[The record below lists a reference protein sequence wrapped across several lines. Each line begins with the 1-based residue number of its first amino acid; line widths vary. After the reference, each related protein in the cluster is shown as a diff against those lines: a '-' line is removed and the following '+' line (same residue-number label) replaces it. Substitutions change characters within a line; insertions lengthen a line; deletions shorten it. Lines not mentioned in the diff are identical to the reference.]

1 MTTSEEPSSGS
12 QPLTPSGVRLG
23 KFQIFEQ
30 IGQGAM
36 GEVYRGYHP
45 EQGMEVAVKV
55 ISGEQAGEQRYQRA
69 FGHEVRSVAGLEHP
83 GIVRLFDYGVI
94 AESDEALAPRAFRPG
109 SPYLVMEYARAG
121 TLAGLIDEAQPWA
134 VIELVVYAILDALAH
149 SHARGVVHRD
159 IKPQNVLLDRGEEG
173 WPGVLLTDFG
183 LAYAL
188 QPDEGAVQSKKVA
201 GTPQYMAPEQLL
213 GRWRDYGPTT
223 DLYALGCVIFEM
235 LCGEVPFGG
244 ENVMQIARAHLDKPV
259 PALRPRSEVPE
270 GVEGW
275 LARLLAKDPKQRWA
289 SAAVAARELR
299 RAVGRAPS
307 AVSARQWR
315 TLLQIN
321 VGSTHDMPSAEVR
334 EPGSGQMSPF
344 HALTPLL
351 NFEPVGAVGDVAER
365 FTPLPARW
373 ERPRR
378 TSSVRVA
385 GAGLGLFGLRRLPT
399 VGRLE
404 EREQLWS
411 TLREVIVEREPA
423 AVMLTGAPG
432 VGKDH
437 LAEWLVERAQ
447 EVGSARALHVRYRA
461 DGEVSDAVG
470 EALLHHLSL
479 EGLKREEAMARLEA
493 IVRAGGGEDPYLWRA
508 MTELLLPSRPGDEGG
523 VRMSGQAQRQRTL
536 ADFLMRLAMAGP
548 LIIRLQDVHHGVE
561 ALGWVNLLLYQ
572 LQERVPIV
580 VVMSARD
587 DAMALSETHARAMGE
602 LREGG
607 AFLELPVEALSPAET
622 QHFVEEL
629 LFLEPGLAREVA
641 ERCAG
646 NPLVATTLV
655 ARWIERELLHPTLD
669 GFRLERD
676 TVASELQDDELL
688 WLAPALALADVYG
701 DDQLFALQLAAVLG
715 ARFELKDWKT
725 ACELAE
731 IPWSMDV
738 VEHLLVRRHLVEV
751 GGDKLA
757 FAQNLLKEALLTH
770 LRGSGGWQ
778 KAHALCAQVLEPAV
792 ARGEEGVLER
802 SAAMLKES
810 GEPEEAVRRYMEAS
824 ELRRVRGEQHVNA
837 YLLDQAWQALE
848 RASAEDNEAIARLRV
863 ELAVARAWAY
873 NTMYYIALALEWAEH
888 AEALALALGD
898 AALVAQARAMAGACS
913 IVGGQPEKGETL
925 LRQALAHFREHGS
938 KDFPRAYLTCV
949 TALARSLA
957 RRSEWA
963 EVSILLEEA
972 AVQADASGDM
982 VMVANARYET
992 LILGVRRG
1000 DMPSLAEV
1008 DELIAI
1014 CELADQSMGLSE
1026 TYNLRAEVLRRQGD
1040 LEGARAALERSVH
1053 YCSRVNVQNGTVAMM
1068 NLGLMLIVEDNIEGS
1083 RSYFERAAVSLRR
1096 QRRPQLLLYAV
1107 LGCLVN
1113 ALNEGDRGRVQQL
1126 AEEALRLIR
1135 DTRFYGDGDARL
1147 LIETA
1152 TALAEDG
1159 GEDWGRWARLKE
1171 LREAMPNLLT
1181 AP

>member
-1 MTTSEEPSSGS
+1 MSTSEEPSPGS
-12 QPLTPSGVRLG
+12 PSITPSGVRLG

-55 ISGEQAGEQRYQRA
+55 ISGEQAGEQRYHRA
-69 FGHEVRSVAGLEHP
+69 FGHEVRSVAGLDHP

-94 AESDEALAPRAFRPG
+94 GESDEALAPRAFRPG

-121 TLAGLIDEAQPWA
+121 TLAGLMSGAQPWA
-134 VIELVVYAILDALAH
+134 VIELVAYAVLDALAH

-159 IKPQNVLLDRGEEG
+159 IKPQNVLLDRGEAG

-188 QPDEGAVQSKKVA
+188 QPQEGANQHKKVA

-213 GRWRDYGPTT
+213 GRWREYGPAT

-235 LCGEVPFGG
+235 ICGEVPFGG
-244 ENVMQIARAHLDKPV
+244 ENVMKIARAHLDHPV

-275 LARLLAKDPKQRWA
+275 LARLLAKDPRQRWA
-289 SAAVAARELR
+289 SAALAARELR

-307 AVSARQWR
+307 GVSVRQWQ
-315 TLLQIN
+315 TLLQAN
-321 VGSTHDMPSAEVR
+321 AASTEDRLTTEMR
-334 EPGSGQMSPF
+334 GPGSGQMSPF

-351 NFEPVGAVGDVAER
+351 NFEPERPVGDVAQR
-365 FTPLPARW
+365 FTPLPASW

-378 TSSVRVA
+378 ASSLRVA
-385 GAGLGLFGLRRLPT
+385 GAGLGLFGLRRFAM
-399 VGRLE
+399 VGRDE
-404 EREQLWS
+404 ERELLWS
-411 TLREVIVEREPA
+411 TLREVLTTREPA

-437 LAEWLVERAQ
+437 LADWLVERAQ
-447 EVGSARALHVRYRA
+447 EVGSVQALHVRYRA
-461 DGEVSDAVG
+461 DGDASDGVID
-470 EALLHHLSL
+470 ALMHHL
-479 EGLKREEAMARLEA
+479 GLNGLGRSEVMGRLEA
-493 IVRAGGGEDPYLWRA
+493 IVRAGGGDDPYLWQA
-508 MTELLLPSRPGDEGG
+508 MTELLMPTQPGEEGG
-523 VRMSGQAQRQRTL
+523 VRMSGQAQRQRAL

-548 LIIRLQDVHHGVE
+548 LIIRLQDVHRGVE
-561 ALGWVNLLLYQ
+561 ALGWVSLLLHQ
-572 LQERVPIV
+572 LQEPVPIFV
-580 VVMSARD
+580 IMSARD
-587 DAMALSETHARAMGE
+587 DAMALSETHARALGE

-607 AFLELPVEALSPAET
+607 AFTEEPVDALSPADT
-622 QHFVEEL
+622 QSFVEEL

-655 ARWIERELLHPTLD
+655 ARWIERGLLQPTLD
-669 GFRLERD
+669 GFRLERE
-676 TVASELQDDELL
+676 VFASELRDDELL
-688 WLAPALALADVYG
+688 WLAPALALVDVYG
-701 DDQLFALQLAAVLG
+701 EDQLFALQLAAVLG
-715 ARFELKDWKT
+715 ARFELKNWKR

-731 IPWSMDV
+731 IAWSMDV

-751 GGDKLA
+751 GGDRLA

-792 ARGEEGVLER
+792 ERGEEGALER
-802 SAAMLKES
+802 SAAMLKEG
-810 GEPEEAVRRYMEAS
+810 GEPEKAVRRYMEAS

-837 YLLDQAWQALE
+837 YLLDQAWQAME
-848 RASAEDNEAIARLRV
+848 RMPAEGNETIARLRV

-873 NTMYYIALALEWAEH
+873 NSLYYIALALEWAER
-888 AEALALALGD
+888 AEVLALELGD

-913 IVGGQPEKGETL
+913 VVGGQPEKGERL

-938 KDFPRAYLTCV
+938 EDFPRAYMTCT

-963 EVSILLEEA
+963 EVSILLAEGA
-972 AVQADASGDM
+972 AQAAAAGDT
-982 VMVANARYET
+982 VMVANARYES
-992 LILGVRRG
+992 LILSYRRG
-1000 DMPSLAEV
+1000 DMPSLTEV

-1014 CELADQSMGLSE
+1014 CELSDQSMGLSE
-1026 TYNLRAEVLRRQGD
+1026 AFNLRAEVLRSQGN
-1040 LEGARAALERSVH
+1040 LEGARAALERSLH
-1053 YCSRVNVQNGTVAMM
+1053 YCSRVNVQNGMVAMM
-1068 NLGLMLIVEDNIEGS
+1068 NLGLMLFMEKNIDEA
-1083 RSYFERAAVSLRR
+1083 RSYFERAAVSFRR

-1113 ALNEGDRGRVQQL
+1113 ALNERDKGRVQQL

-1147 LIETA
+1147 LVESAI
-1152 TALAEDG
+1152 ALAEDA
-1159 GEDWGRWARLKE
+1159 GEEWGRRARLKE

>member
-12 QPLTPSGVRLG
+12 QPITPSGVRLG

-36 GEVYRGYHP
+36 GEVYRGHHP

-69 FGHEVRSVAGLEHP
+69 FGHEVRSVAGLDHP

-94 AESDEALAPRAFRPG
+94 GESDEALAPRAFRPG

-121 TLAGLIDEAQPWA
+121 TLAGLMDEALPWA

-213 GRWRDYGPTT
+213 GRWRDYGPAT

-235 LCGEVPFGG
+235 VCGQVPFGG
-244 ENVMQIARAHLDKPV
+244 DNVMQIARAHLDKPV

-275 LARLLAKDPKQRWA
+275 LSRLLAKDPKQRWA

-299 RAVGRAPS
+299 RAVARAPS

-315 TLLQIN
+315 TLLQAN
-321 VGSTHDMPSAEVR
+321 VGSTHDMPRAEVR
-334 EPGSGQMSPF
+334 GPGSGQMSPF
-344 HALTPLL
+344 HALMPLL
-351 NFEPVGAVGDVAER
+351 NFEPVRTEGDVAER
-365 FTPLPARW
+365 YSPLPANW

-378 TSSVRVA
+378 ASSVRVA

-411 TLREVIVEREPA
+411 TLREVIGEREPA

-447 EVGSARALHVRYRA
+447 EVGSARALRVRYRA
-461 DGEVSDAVG
+461 DGEASDAMG
-470 EALLHHLSL
+470 EALMHHLSL
-479 EGLKREEAMARLEA
+479 EGLKRNEVMARLEG

-508 MTELLLPSRPGDEGG
+508 MTELLLPSQPGDEGG

-561 ALGWVNLLLYQ
+561 ALGWVSLLLHQ
-572 LQERVPIV
+572 LQEPVPIL

-587 DAMALSETHARAMGE
+587 DAMALSETHAHAMGE

-676 TVASELQDDELL
+676 TGVSELQDDELL

-701 DDQLFALQLAAVLG
+701 EDRLFALQLAAVLG
-715 ARFELKDWKT
+715 ARFELKDWRT
-725 ACELAE
+725 ACELAG

-792 ARGEEGVLER
+792 ERGEEGALER
-802 SAAMLKES
+802 SAAMLKEG

-848 RASAEDNEAIARLRV
+848 RMDARDSEAIARLRV

-873 NTMYYIALALEWAEH
+873 NSLYYIALALEWAER

-913 IVGGQPEKGETL
+913 VMGGQPEQGERL
-925 LRQALAHFREHGS
+925 LRQALAHFREYGS
-938 KDFPRAYLTCV
+938 REFPRAYVTCA

-992 LILGVRRG
+992 LILCVRRG
-1000 DMPSLAEV
+1000 DVPSLAEV

-1026 TYNLRAEVLRRQGD
+1026 TYNLRAEVLRLQGD

-1113 ALNEGDRGRVQQL
+1113 ALNERDRGRVQQL

-1135 DTRFYGDGDARL
+1135 DTQFYGDGDARL

-1159 GEDWGRWARLKE
+1159 GEQWGRWARLKE
-1171 LREAMPNLLT
+1171 LREAMPHLLT

>member
-12 QPLTPSGVRLG
+12 PKFTPSGVRLG

-36 GEVYRGYHP
+36 GEVYRGYQP

-55 ISGEQAGEQRYQRA
+55 ISGDQAGESSYQRA
-69 FGHEVRSVAGLEHP
+69 FGHEVRSVAGLDHP

-94 AESDEALAPRAFRPG
+94 GENRLDLAPRAFRPG

-121 TLAGLIDEAQPWA
+121 TLAGLMDEAQPWV

-159 IKPQNVLLDRGEEG
+159 IKPQNVLLDRGEES

-188 QPDEGAVQSKKVA
+188 QPQDGVVQSKKVA

-213 GRWRDYGPTT
+213 GRWREYGPAT

-235 LCGEVPFGG
+235 ICGEVPFGG
-244 ENVMQIARAHLDKPV
+244 DNVMQIARAHLDHPL
-259 PALRPRSEVPE
+259 PPLRPRGEVPE

-275 LARLLAKDPKQRWA
+275 LARLLARDPRQRWA
-289 SAAVAARELR
+289 SAALAARELR
-299 RAVGRAPS
+299 RAVGRAS
-307 AVSARQWR
+307 VGVSARQWQA
-315 TLLQIN
+315 LLQAN
-321 VGSTHDMPSAEVR
+321 TTSTDERMSAEVR
-334 EPGSGQMSPF
+334 GPGSGQMSPF

-351 NFEPVGAVGDVAER
+351 NFEPVRSVGDVSER
-365 FTPLPARW
+365 FTPLPANW

-378 TSSVRVA
+378 ASSIRVA
-385 GAGLGLFGLRRLPT
+385 GAGLGLFGLRRLST
-399 VGRLE
+399 VGRE
-404 EREQLWS
+404 NERELLWS
-411 TLREVIVEREPA
+411 TLRQVIATRKPA

-437 LAEWLVERAQ
+437 LATWLVERAQ

-461 DGEVSDAVG
+461 DGDASDGVMD
-470 EALLHHLSL
+470 ALMHHL
-479 EGLKREEAMARLEA
+479 GLDGVGRAEVMGHLEA
-493 IVRAGGGEDPYLWRA
+493 IVRAGGGDDPYLWQA
-508 MTELLLPSRPGDEGG
+508 MTELLLPSQPGDEAG
-523 VRMSGQAQRQRTL
+523 VRMSGQAQRQRAL
-536 ADFLMRLAMAGP
+536 ADFLMRMTMSGP
-548 LIIRLQDVHHGVE
+548 LIIRLQDVHRSVE
-561 ALGWVNLLLYQ
+561 ALGWVSLLLHQ
-572 LQERVPIV
+572 LQERVPIF

-587 DAMALSETHARAMGE
+587 DAMALSETHARALGE

-607 AFLELPVEALSPAET
+607 AFSEVPVEALSPADT
-622 QHFVEEL
+622 QSFVEEL

-646 NPLVATTLV
+646 NPLVATTLA
-655 ARWIERELLHPTLD
+655 ARWIERGLLQPTLD

-676 TVASELQDDELL
+676 VAASELQDDELL
-688 WLAPALALADVYG
+688 WLAPALALVDVYG
-701 DDQLFALQLAAVLG
+701 ADQLFALQLAAVLG
-715 ARFELKDWKT
+715 ACLELKDWKR

-731 IPWSMDV
+731 IAWTNDV

-757 FAQNLLKEALLTH
+757 FSHNLLKEALLTH

-792 ARGEEGVLER
+792 ARGEEGALER
-802 SAAMLKES
+802 SAAMLKEG
-810 GEPEEAVRRYMEAS
+810 GELEKAVRRYMEAS
-824 ELRRVRGEQHVNA
+824 ELRRLRGEQHVNA

-848 RASAEDNEAIARLRV
+848 RLADNHDEDIARLQV
-863 ELAVARAWAY
+863 KLALGRSWAY
-873 NTMYYIALALEWAEH
+873 NSMYYVGLSLEWAER
-888 AEALALALGD
+888 AETRALELGD
-898 AALVAQARAMAGACS
+898 AALVAQARALAGSCA
-913 IVGGQPEKGETL
+913 IVCGQPAQGETL
-925 LRQALAHFREHGS
+925 LRQALEHFRDHGS
-938 KDFPRAYLTCV
+938 GGSPRAYAMAA

-957 RRSEWA
+957 RRSEWLN
-963 EVSILLEEA
+963 VSSLLQEA
-972 AVQADASGDM
+972 VTQADASGDI
-982 VMVANARYET
+982 VLVAN
-992 LILGVRRG
+992 VRFDNLLLRHKRG
-1000 DMPSLAEV
+1000 DVPSLAEV

-1026 TYNLRAEVLRRQGD
+1026 AFNLRAEVLRLQGD
-1040 LEGARAALERSVH
+1040 LEGARAALERSLH
-1053 YCSRVNVQNGTVAMM
+1053 YCSRVNVQNGMVAMI
-1068 NLGLMLIVEDNIEGS
+1068 NLGLMLIAEKNIEEA
-1083 RSYFERAAVSLRR
+1083 RSYFERAAVSFRR

-1113 ALNEGDRGRVQQL
+1113 ALNEREQGRVQSL
-1126 AEEALRLIR
+1126 ADEALRLIR

-1152 TALAEDG
+1152 TELAEEG
-1159 GEDWGRWARLKE
+1159 GEEWVLRARLRE
-1171 LREAMPNLLT
+1171 LREAMPHLLT